1 MSAKSKSTLVEA
13 AIAGIVGGAAL
24 AAGSEL
30 WSFLSPAQRRSRRI
44 EAFEREG
51 DQVEAELDEEEL
63 YE

>member
-1 MSAKSKSTLVEA
+1 MSGKSKNTLIEA

-44 EAFEREG
+44 DVLEREG
-51 DQVEAELDEEEL
+51 EQVEAELDDEEL

>member
-1 MSAKSKSTLVEA
+1 MTAKSKNTLVEA

-30 WSFLSPAQRRSRRI
+30 WSFLSPAQRRFRRI
-44 EAFEREG
+44 DALEREG
-51 DQVEAELDEEEL
+51 DQVEAELDEQEL

>member
-1 MSAKSKSTLVEA
+1 MSAKKKNTLVEA

-44 EAFEREG
+44 EALEREG

>member
-1 MSAKSKSTLVEA
+1 MTKSKNTLFEA

-30 WSFLSPAQRRSRRI
+30 WAFLSPAQRRSRRI
-44 EAFEREG
+44 EALEREG

>member
-1 MSAKSKSTLVEA
+1 MSAKSKNTLIEA

>member
-1 MSAKSKSTLVEA
+1 MSSKSKNTLVEA

-44 EAFEREG
+44 EALEKEG
-51 DQVEAELDEEEL
+51 GQVEAELDEEDL

>member
-1 MSAKSKSTLVEA
+1 MSAKSKNTLIEA

-44 EAFEREG
+44 EALEREG
-51 DQVEAELDEEEL
+51 DQVEAELDEEQL

>member
-1 MSAKSKSTLVEA
+1 MSAKSKNTLIEA

-44 EAFEREG
+44 DALEREG
-51 DQVEAELDEEEL
+51 DQVEAELDEEDL

>member
-1 MSAKSKSTLVEA
+1 MTKSKNTLVEA

-44 EAFEREG
+44 EALEREG
-51 DQVEAELDEEEL
+51 GQVEAELDEEDL

>member
-1 MSAKSKSTLVEA
+1 MTKSKNTLVEA

-44 EAFEREG
+44 EALEREG
-51 DQVEAELDEEEL
+51 GQVEAELDEEEL

>member
-1 MSAKSKSTLVEA
+1 MSAKNKNTLIEA

-30 WSFLSPAQRRSRRI
+30 WSFLSPAQRRSRKI
-44 EAFEREG
+44 EALEREG
-51 DQVEAELDEEEL
+51 GQVEAELDEEDL

>member
-1 MSAKSKSTLVEA
+1 MSSKSKNTLIEA

-44 EAFEREG
+44 EALEKEG
-51 DQVEAELDEEEL
+51 GQVEAELDEEDL

>member
-1 MSAKSKSTLVEA
+1 MTKSKNTLVEA

-44 EAFEREG
+44 EALEREG
-51 DQVEAELDEEEL
+51 DQVEAELDEEVL

>member
-30 WSFLSPAQRRSRRI
+30 WSFLSPAQWRSRRI
-44 EAFEREG
+44 EALEREG
-51 DQVEAELDEEEL
+51 DQVEFDEEEL

>member
-1 MSAKSKSTLVEA
+1 MTKSKNTLVEA
-13 AIAGIVGGAAL
+13 AIAGIIGGAAL

-44 EAFEREG
+44 EALEREG
-51 DQVEAELDEEEL
+51 GQVEAELDEEDL